1 MSYWYNEFNAVF
13 FITIIS
19 IISGCIGLIL
29 RFCLKS
35 RCSDFKCCWGFIDI
49 KRNNDIELPNQELP
63 NQELLNQELP
73 NQELLETQSNQD
85 TILSISSLNIYQDNI
100 NNI

>member
-1 MSYWYNEFNAVF
+1 MSNWYSEFNAVF

-35 RCSDFKCCWGFIDI
+35 RCSNFNCCWGLINI
-49 KRNNDIELPNQELP
+49 KRNNDIEEGKEEGKEDISNIELP
-63 NQELLNQELP
+63 EIQNDN
-73 NQELLETQSNQD
+73 NS
-85 TILSISSLNIYQDNI
+85 ILSISSLNVSHDNV
-100 NNI
+100 NI

>member
-1 MSYWYNEFNAVF
+1 MSNWYSEFNAVF

-35 RCSDFKCCWGFIDI
+35 KCINFRCCWGLIDI
-49 KRNNDIELPNQELP
+49 KRNNDIEEVIPPEEPDILNQHVELP
-63 NQELLNQELP
+63 EIQNDN
-73 NQELLETQSNQD
+73 NS
-85 TILSISSLNIYQDNI
+85 ILSISSLNVYQDNI